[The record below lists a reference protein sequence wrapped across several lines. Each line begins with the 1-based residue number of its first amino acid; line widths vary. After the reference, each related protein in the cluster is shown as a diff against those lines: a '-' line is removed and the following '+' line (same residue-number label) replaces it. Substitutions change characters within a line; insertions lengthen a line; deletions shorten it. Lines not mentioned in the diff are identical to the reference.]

1 MPNNKMWIGG
11 KWVEAES
18 GKTFTVLNPANE
30 EELGQAPLGG
40 KADVDKAVKAATS
53 AFPVW
58 SKMLPSERAKMLN
71 RLAEL
76 LRKNADSLVPMEINE
91 HGTPKQQAPGGL
103 EMAASLVEYTAS
115 ASRALMGQVIPALPN
130 ALSYLQRVPVGV
142 CAAIVPWNGVYHMMA
157 DLMAAPLAAGNTCVI
172 KPASINSLTSIRF
185 AEVLDQVGFPPG
197 TVNLIT
203 GPGSMIGKALATHPR
218 VDLVRFTGSSET
230 GKSIISDSSASVK
243 KLVMELGGKNPVII
257 YEDADVEKAAK
268 THAARH
274 FYNTAQNCSSPG
286 VYFVHEKV
294 YDQFVEIFVNE
305 AKKIVVGDP
314 WNEKTTMGPMANKQ
328 QMQKVESLI
337 QSAVD
342 EGAQIVLGGQ
352 KSTALPLNK
361 GYFLMP
367 TVIVDV
373 THNMTIAREEI
384 FGPAVCIQKFSD
396 KEDVIGMANDTPYGL
411 CAVVWT
417 KDMGKGIRCLNE
429 LQAGNVYLNM
439 PRTSTHE
446 LPWGGHV
453 KESGLGKVGSLCGLE
468 EMTELKQFCVSTG

>member
-18 GKTFTVLNPANE
+18 ENTFAVLNPATE

-40 KADVDKAVKAATS
+40 KADADKAVKAAAS
-53 AFPVW
+53 ALPVW
-58 SKMLPSERAKMLN
+58 SKMLPSERAKMLD

-103 EMAASLVEYTAS
+103 ETAAGLLEYTAS

-157 DLMAAPLAAGNTCVI
+157 DLMAAALAAGNTCVI

-203 GPGSMIGKALATHPR
+203 GPGSTIGKALATHPR

-230 GKSIISDSSASVK
+230 GKSIIKDSSVSVK

-294 YDQFVEIFVNE
+294 YDKFVEIYVNE

-314 WNEKTTMGPMANKQ
+314 WNEKTTDG
-328 QMQKVESLI
+328 
-337 QSAVD
+337 
-342 EGAQIVLGGQ
+342 EGRKSDPIGERRGG
-352 KSTALPLNK
+352 
-361 GYFLMP
+361 
-367 TVIVDV
+367 
-373 THNMTIAREEI
+373 
-384 FGPAVCIQKFSD
+384 SD
-396 KEDVIGMANDTPYGL
+396 
-411 CAVVWT
+411 CF
-417 KDMGKGIRCLNE
+417 RR
-429 LQAGNVYLNM
+429 Q
-439 PRTSTHE
+439 
-446 LPWGGHV
+446 
-453 KESGLGKVGSLCGLE
+453 
-468 EMTELKQFCVSTG
+468 